1 MLVKFV
7 LLLSCY
13 NQLLGSAVSELTPTV
28 FPANIL
34 SQCGQHNPLDNDEQL
49 LDSLQQVKQRIEAQS
64 RNSSC
69 QEIHNLFPSAP
80 SGYYEITS
88 TNCSIVQVYCDME
101 GTNCGGQGGW
111 TRVVYVQAGPTSC
124 PMGLNNFDSYCAG
137 MSNLGQSWAECNGTL
152 FSAPVAYSRVCG
164 RARGYQIGRTN
175 AFYSY
180 NMNNSVTINDA
191 YLSGLSIT
199 YGSAPR
205 KHVWS

>member
-124 PMGLNNFDSYCAG
+124 PMGFLLCWYEQF
-137 MSNLGQSWAECNGTL
+137 GTVMGRMQRNTFL
-152 FSAPVAYSRVCG
+152 CTSR
-164 RARGYQIGRTN
+164 I
-175 AFYSY
+175 
-180 NMNNSVTINDA
+180 
-191 YLSGLSIT
+191 LSC
-199 YGSAPR
+199 
-205 KHVWS
+205 VWSGTRIPNWSN